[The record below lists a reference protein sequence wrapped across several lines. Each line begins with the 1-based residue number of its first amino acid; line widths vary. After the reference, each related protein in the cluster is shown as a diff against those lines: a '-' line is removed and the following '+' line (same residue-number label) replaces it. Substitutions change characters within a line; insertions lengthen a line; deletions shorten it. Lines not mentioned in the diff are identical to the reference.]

1 MSLINLKG
9 TSRLADVT
17 CQHID
22 LSGNL
27 DVSNNASVGGTFGVM
42 GTTSFIGNVGMSGTL
57 NVLNESTFGG
67 MITGNIIGNAATVT
81 NGVYTSGDQTIGGVK
96 TFSSTISGSIS
107 GNAGTVTNGVYTAG
121 TQTIDGVKTFS
132 STISGSVTGNAGTVT
147 NGVYTSG
154 DQTIDGNKI
163 ISGKLLFVSSSGTL
177 EMRHYNLSN
186 NAPSI
191 VIGKA
196 GSDNILQI
204 STWGVRRTLYISHP
218 TQYAASETYKL
229 DVNGAIKCSSILTS
243 SDDRLKHNE
252 KDISNCL
259 YVLRKLKPRIYDKTL
274 VMKDI
279 CYNGI
284 IDEENVRECGF
295 IAQEI
300 LKIDELKDF
309 VKGGDYL
316 DESYNLI
323 KSAYSFD
330 YNSLFTYG
338 MGAIQELDI
347 KYQQLEEKYQQ
358 L

>member
-1 MSLINLKG
+1 MHKF
-9 TSRLADVT
+9 TSNIPIIVNNISTMQDVSA
-17 CQHID
+17 QNMD
-22 LSGNL
+22 LSGSL
-27 DVSNNASVGGTFGVM
+27 DVSQNTTIGGD
-42 GTTSFIGNVGMSGTL
+42 L
-57 NVLNESTFGG
+57 NVTGV
-67 MITGNIIGNAATVT
+67 ITGNVTGSVTGNAGTAT
-81 NGVYTSGDQTIGGVK
+81 NGVYTAGDQTIGGVK
-96 TFSSTISGSIS
+96 TFTNTII
-107 GNAGTVTNGVYTAG
+107 GNVTGNVT
-121 TQTIDGVKTFS
+121 
-132 STISGSVTGNAGTVT
+132 GSVTGNAGTVT

-358 L
+358 LDIKYQQLEEKYQQL